1 MLCSWHVLTSTAG
14 NPLPSLPLDQKPQ
27 VISFFFIRNMN
38 ALLHTNHSALLL
50 FRKMTASLPPKT
62 ELQKLQQPTC
72 DLCRQTT
79 LSVSHCSGLEL
90 MFTACK
96 VYRLPSGIV
105 FEPEKLYRNYYWSAS
120 KFGASLWL
128 YSTHMHSK
136 RNKGWVQPLVWALFL
151 KGQEKAMHEPKA
163 LILNS
168 LFKVPFQC

>member
-90 MFTACK
+90 MFRACK

-105 FEPEKLYRNYYWSAS
+105 FEPEKLYRDYYWECIKMWSIPLTLQHTYAQQKEQGLS
-120 KFGASLWL
+120 
-128 YSTHMHSK
+128 STTCMSTILK
-136 RNKGWVQPLVWALFL
+136 RSRKSNART
-151 KGQEKAMHEPKA
+151 
-163 LILNS
+163 
-168 LFKVPFQC
+168 